1 MLVILRVRSNSL
13 KLLILNQF
21 PSLLENE
28 TLTKISFS
36 FFG

>member
-21 PSLLENE
+21 PLVLENE
-28 TLTKISFS
+28 TLK
-36 FFG
+36 